1 MSRAFRRFA
10 LAAGIF
16 LCGVMSLRAEEA
28 QAPLRL
34 TPGEAVEMAIRN
46 NLHLEIARINLDMQ
60 RRASD
65 SSWNQFIPNVS
76 VSGTLARPNRETV
89 HAGVAPVTDFPLN
102 PLFPPLPP
110 GVPNVYAV
118 VPFSMSLPRWNL
130 LGTLSAELVLSF
142 AQIEN
147 MRSLQQQVA
156 TGQIGYERARLQME
170 QGVRKMYNN
179 ILLLQ
184 AGVGLREESYRNLQR
199 QSEMAEASFRAGL
212 APRLTWL
219 QAQVAVEN
227 ERPQVSE
234 LENNLQNLKGNFAL
248 LLGLPHDTLFELEPV
263 TLGVSVIPRD
273 TAELI
278 SRAAAGSPD
287 IQVLQ
292 AEIMNLQAQ
301 QRTLRMQH
309 RTPFLR
315 LGYTLNPT
323 FMGDPWQD
331 SWFDTD
337 NWQDRGN
344 FSITLGM
351 SLNGLFSFTREGQQL
366 RDIDA
371 GLQMQNIRLAQTIR
385 ETELGIFTMI
395 NSLERIRNTVEA
407 RQSTVYM
414 AEESY
419 RLTEEAFRAGLVDF
433 QVVQNTIQALN
444 GARIGLLT
452 EQFNYL
458 NYLIDLEYALGLPF
472 GTLSGNG
479 SL

>member
-1 MSRAFRRFA
+1 MTDTSAFRRFFF
-10 LAAGIF
+10 LAGIF
-16 LCGVMSLRAEEA
+16 LCCVFSAYS
-28 QAPLRL
+28 QAPEEREALRL
-34 TPGEAVEMAIRN
+34 TPSQAVEMAIRN
-46 NLHLEIARINLDMQ
+46 NLNLEMARINLDMQ
-60 RRASD
+60 RRGAD
-65 SSWNQFIPNVS
+65 MAWNQFIPSVN

-89 HAGVAPVTDFPLN
+89 HTGMVPIPIPGAEPLH
-102 PLFPPLPP
+102 
-110 GVPNVYAV
+110 GV
-118 VPFSMSLPRWNL
+118 VPFSVDLPRWNL
-130 LGTLSAELVLSF
+130 LGTLSAELILSF

-147 MRSLQQQVA
+147 MRALQQQFA

-170 QGVRKMYNN
+170 QGVRKMYNS

-184 AGVGLREESYRNLQR
+184 AGVSLREESYRNLQR
-199 QSEMAEASFRAGL
+199 QAEMAEASFRAGL

-234 LENNLQNLKGNFAL
+234 LANNLQNLKGNFAL
-248 LLGLPHDTLFELEPV
+248 LLGLPHDVLLDLEPV
-263 TLGVSVIPRD
+263 THGVSVIPWD
-273 TAELI
+273 VSELI
-278 SRAAAGSPD
+278 SRASAGSPD

-301 QRTLRMQH
+301 QRTLRLQH

-315 LGYTLNPT
+315 FGYTLNPT

-331 SWFDTD
+331 NLFDTD

-366 RDIDA
+366 RDLDA
-371 GLQMQNIRLAQTIR
+371 ALQMQNINLAQTIR
-385 ETELGIFTMI
+385 QTELQIFTMI
-395 NSLERIRNTVEA
+395 NSLERIRTTVEA
-407 RQSTVYM
+407 RQATVYM

-458 NYLIDLEYALGLPF
+458 NYLIDLEYSLGIPF

-479 SL
+479 SM

>member
-1 MSRAFRRFA
+1 MTDTGPNFISPDRRGPTAFRRLF
-10 LAAGIF
+10 LLAGIF
-16 LCGVMSLRAEEA
+16 LLCALSAWA
-28 QAPLRL
+28 QAPEEREALRL
-34 TPGEAVEMAIRN
+34 TPAQAAEMAIRN
-46 NLHLEIARINLDMQ
+46 NLNLEMARINLDMQ
-60 RRASD
+60 RRGAD
-65 SSWNQFIPNVS
+65 MAWNQFIPNVS
-76 VSGTLARPNRETV
+76 VSGTIARANRETIIP
-89 HAGVAPVTDFPLN
+89 GFDFATFTPT
-102 PLFPPLPP
+102 FTTQ
-110 GVPNVYAV
+110 
-118 VPFSMSLPRWNL
+118 PRWALMGALN
-130 LGTLSAELVLSF
+130 AELVLSF

-147 MRSLQQQVA
+147 MRTLQQQFA

-170 QGVRKMYNN
+170 QAVRKMYNS

-184 AGVGLREESYRNLQR
+184 AGLGLREESYRNLQR
-199 QSEMAEASFRAGL
+199 QAEMAEASFRAGL

-234 LENNLQNLKGNFAL
+234 LENNLQSLKGHFAL
-248 LLGLPHDTLFELEPV
+248 LLGLPHDTLFELESV
-263 TLGVSVIPRD
+263 THEVSVIPWD
-273 TAELI
+273 VSELI

-301 QRTLRMQH
+301 QRTLRLQH

-315 LGYTLNPT
+315 FGYTLNPT

-331 SWFDTD
+331 NLFDTD

-351 SLNGLFSFTREGQQL
+351 NLNGLFSFTREGQQL

-371 GLQMQNIRLAQTIR
+371 ALQMQNINLAQTIR
-385 ETELGIFTMI
+385 QTELEIFTMI
-395 NSLERIRNTVEA
+395 NSLERIRTTVEA
-407 RQSTVYM
+407 RQATVYM

-458 NYLIDLEYALGLPF
+458 NYLIDLEYSLGIPF

-479 SL
+479 SMQ